1 MLSLRACGLW
11 CARSPQPPATWQCNQ
26 DGSVSQ
32 AGVIVEASLPCNW
45 GLTEASQPVEGPR
58 STTCAA
64 AELLAAIESKMLS
77 RRNLQVTKSRAPSM

>member
-1 MLSLRACGLW
+1 M
-11 CARSPQPPATWQCNQ
+11 
-26 DGSVSQ
+26 SQ

-77 RRNLQVTKSRAPSM
+77 RRNLQVTKKQST